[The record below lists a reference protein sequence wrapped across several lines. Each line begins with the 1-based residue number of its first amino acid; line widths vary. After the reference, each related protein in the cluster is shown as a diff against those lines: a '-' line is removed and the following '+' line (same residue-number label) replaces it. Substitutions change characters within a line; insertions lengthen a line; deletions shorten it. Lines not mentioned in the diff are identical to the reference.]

1 MSASVPEA
9 SVSVV
14 IVDWNS
20 GDRIVRCLAHLSA
33 QTVRPRSVVVVD
45 NASESETWRHA
56 RGVDLPLEVVRMPE
70 NLGFA
75 AGTNR
80 GITLATSV
88 EWVALLNPDA
98 YPEPEWLEA
107 LLSAARSHPEYAFF
121 ASRQL
126 LFDDPERIDGVGDC
140 YAVSGL
146 AGRRR
151 HGEPAAGNCVDPEEV
166 FGPCAAAALY
176 RRDSVLEVGGLDEEF
191 FCYFEDVDLAFRL
204 RLAGHRCL
212 YVPNAVVRHEGSAS
226 SGRRSDFSV
235 YHGHRNLTWTFFKD
249 MPWPLL
255 ALYGAHHL
263 LLTLVSLV
271 AFTLRGQGRPIWKAK
286 WDALRGLP
294 RVLRRRREVQARP
307 RVGAWELR
315 RWMEKGWRAFGRGL

>member
-1 MSASVPEA
+1 MSAPVPEA
-9 SVSVV
+9 PVSVV

-20 GDRIVRCLAHLSA
+20 GDRISRCLAHLSA

-45 NASESETWRHA
+45 NASEPETWRHA
-56 RGVDLPLEVVRMPE
+56 GGVDLPLQMVRMPA
-70 NLGFA
+70 NIGFA

-80 GITLATSV
+80 GIALASSV

-107 LLSAARSHPEYAFF
+107 LLSAARLHPGYTFF

-126 LFDDPERIDGVGDC
+126 MFDDPERIDGVGDC

-146 AGRRR
+146 AWRRR
-151 HGEPAAGNCVDPEEV
+151 HGEPAAGNNLEPEEV

-176 RRDSVLEVGGLDEEF
+176 RRDAVLEVGGLDEDF

-212 YVPNAVVRHEGSAS
+212 YVPDAVVRHVGSAS

-255 ALYGAHHL
+255 VLYGAHHL
-263 LLTLVSLV
+263 LVSLVSLV
-271 AFTLRGQGRPIWKAK
+271 AFTLRGQARPIWRAK
-286 WDALRGLP
+286 RDAVCGLP
-294 RVLRRRREVQARP
+294 AVLRRRGDVQARR

-315 RWMEKGWRAFGRGL
+315 RWMEKGWRAFRPGR